1 MQNCVITVVDTAGIQ
16 GYIFGSNR
24 LRENVGASELVA
36 SATGAWARQA
46 LYAQGRRRTNIAA
59 DGSLTSATLEGDDL
73 QAELIY
79 AGGGNVLVIF
89 TDAADAVAWVRDLST
104 RVLREAPGL
113 RLMAAHS
120 APFVWK
126 PDADDLAG
134 RIGDLLRGSLARS
147 QQVPPPSAPLLGLS
161 VTATCQSTGLAAVAV
176 DEFDHERVS
185 SESYA
190 KLNADSAAK
199 RRFDRVFADM
209 RRLGKEIPNDF
220 DDLGR
225 SKGEQSYIAVVH
237 ADGNGM
243 GKLFQHAGAGQA
255 NRAYI
260 TTVRKLSEQVNQCGI
275 AALQRTFGA
284 LVDPSGRIVPP
295 FDDLKRAYL
304 PFRPIVYGGDDVTF
318 VCDGRLGLPLAVAY
332 LRAFED
338 VTRERLGASL
348 TAAAGVSIVK
358 THYPFARAYALA
370 EELVKETKRAC
381 GRDRSA
387 LDWHIAASGL
397 FGDLDQIREREYTV
411 PAGKLTMRPLLLA
424 PAANTWRT
432 WPAFRTVLRA
442 LHDDPEWAGKNNKI
456 QQLRTVLRE
465 GPERTNQ
472 FIRFYRLPGGRLPGY
487 LPDPQQEPALHA
499 TWDQAWTRE
508 LEERGWRDERCGYFD
523 AIDAQEFY
531 MDLAG
536 PAEVQP

>member
-1 MQNCVITVVDTAGIQ
+1 MQKCVITVVDTAGIQ

-36 SATGAWARQA
+36 LATGAWAKEA
-46 LYAQGRRRTNIAA
+46 LRARGRRTNIAD
-59 DGSLTSATLEGDDL
+59 DGSLTGATLEGDGL

-89 TDAADAVAWVRDLST
+89 TDAADAATWVRDLST

-113 RLMAAHS
+113 RLAAAHS
-120 APFVWK
+120 DPFTWD
-126 PDADDLAG
+126 PQAADLAD
-134 RIGDLLRGSLARS
+134 RISNLRRGPLAQA
-147 QQVPPPSAPLLGLS
+147 QQLPPPAAPLLGLS

-185 SESYA
+185 SESNA
-190 KLNADSAAK
+190 KLNADASAK

-243 GKLFQHAGAGQA
+243 GLLFREAGARKA

-260 TTVRKLSEQVNQCGI
+260 TAVRELSEQVNLCGI
-275 AALQRTFGA
+275 EALQRAFGA
-284 LVDPSGRIVPP
+284 LVDPSGRIVAP
-295 FDDLKRAYL
+295 FDDPKRGYL

-318 VCDGRLGLPLAVAY
+318 VCDGRLGLALAVAY

-338 VTRERLGASL
+338 VTRERLGAPL
-348 TAAAGVSIVK
+348 TAAAGISIVK

-370 EELVKETKRAC
+370 EELVKDTKRAC
-381 GRDRSA
+381 GRERSA
-387 LDWHIAASGL
+387 LDWHIAGSGL

-424 PAANTWRT
+424 PADDTWRT

-442 LHDDPEWAGKNNKI
+442 LRDEPEWAGKKNKI
-456 QQLRTVLRE
+456 QQLRAVLRE

-472 FIRFYRLPGGRLPGY
+472 FIRFYRLPGDRLPGY
-487 LPDPQQEPALHA
+487 VPGPDLAV
-499 TWDQAWTRE
+499 
-508 LEERGWRDERCGYFD
+508 RGWYDHRCGYFD
-523 AIDAQEFY
+523 AIEAQEFY
-531 MDLAG
+531 LEL
-536 PAEVQP
+536 AEVAR